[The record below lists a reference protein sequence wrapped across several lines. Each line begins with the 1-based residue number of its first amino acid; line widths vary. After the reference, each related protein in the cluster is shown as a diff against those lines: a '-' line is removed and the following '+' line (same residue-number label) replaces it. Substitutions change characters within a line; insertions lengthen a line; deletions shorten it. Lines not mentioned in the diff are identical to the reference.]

1 MGANSRKGELTGSL
15 EDYLETIYLL
25 IQERR
30 VARVR
35 DIAKARNVKAGS
47 VTPALRRLSD
57 LGLIE
62 YEQREYIDLTERG
75 EQEARRVLSRHQLL
89 TRFFDEVLQM
99 PPEAA
104 DAEACR
110 LEHSLSDEAMDRLV
124 RFFEFL
130 AVCPHQP
137 PALLKAFHEC
147 NLVHGTESDCPP
159 ECGLARAD
167 AAKARAAGSAGAG
180 AAPGQGRQGAG
191 RRGAATEPTAAV
203 AKQERR
209 TVYDLQP
216 GETGRIA
223 RINARGERR
232 QHLLDKGILPDVD
245 IQVQRVAASGGSV
258 TVRISGAELTLRRA
272 EAEAIVIA

>member
-1 MGANSRKGELTGSL
+1 MAVEAHKGELTGSL

-35 DIAKARNVKAGS
+35 DIARARNVKAGS
-47 VTPALRRLSD
+47 VTPALRRLAD

-75 EQEARRVLSRHQLL
+75 RRAARRVLARHQLL

-104 DAEACR
+104 NAEACK

-130 AVCPHQP
+130 AVCPHRP
-137 PALLKAFHEC
+137 PALLDAFHDC
-147 NLVHGTESDCPP
+147 QLVEGTRQDCPTSCPLREPSKPPSALP
-159 ECGLARAD
+159 ER
-167 AAKARAAGSAGAG
+167 GSAGARKG
-180 AAPGQGRQGAG
+180 KVSG
-191 RRGAATEPTAAV
+191 RRRTASGNRVRSQPRRRKVTE
-203 AKQERR
+203 
-209 TVYDLQP
+209 LGP
-216 GETGRIA
+216 GERGRVVHV
-223 RINARGERR
+223 NARGQRR
-232 QHLLDKGILPDVD
+232 QQLLDKGVLPDAAVEMLRTD
-245 IQVQRVAASGGSV
+245 PGDGRVWIRLHG
-258 TVRISGAELTLRRA
+258 IELSLGPA
-272 EAEAIVIA
+272 EAEAVVVVAE

>member
-1 MGANSRKGELTGSL
+1 MAADSRKGELTGSL

-35 DIAKARNVKAGS
+35 DIAKARSVKAGS

-75 EQEARRVLSRHQLL
+75 EQEARRVLARHRLL

-99 PPEAA
+99 PAEAA
-104 DAEACR
+104 DAEACK

-137 PALLKAFHEC
+137 PELLKAFHEC
-147 NLVHGTESDCPP
+147 NLVQGTESDCPP
-159 ECGLARAD
+159 ECGLARAH
-167 AAKARAAGSAGAG
+167 AADGIAAGDGG
-180 AAPGQGRQGAG
+180 AATAMGKGRHGAG
-191 RRGAATEPTAAV
+191 RRGTAAEP
-203 AKQERR
+203 AAAPLKNKRR
-209 TVYDLQP
+209 TVYDLPP
-216 GETGRIA
+216 GETGKIA
-223 RINARGERR
+223 RVNARGERR
-232 QHLLDKGILPDVD
+232 QRLLDKGILPDVD
-245 IQVQRVAASGGSV
+245 IQVQRVAPGGGSV
-258 TVRISGAELTLRRA
+258 TVRISGTELTLRRA
-272 EAEAIVIA
+272 EAEAIIIA